1 MVNNNVNNLE
11 ISDSHSLFSS
21 QNLSG
26 SLHGSIGRS
35 YYDKRNNA
43 VLDKEDGSMNN
54 RRLPPIVN
62 KRDIEGLQFDDGE
75 DDTHIYD
82 EDMMYENL
90 KKANY
95 SADNFQKNQQK

>member
-1 MVNNNVNNLE
+1 
-11 ISDSHSLFSS
+11 
-21 QNLSG
+21 
-26 SLHGSIGRS
+26 
-35 YYDKRNNA
+35 
-43 VLDKEDGSMNN
+43 MNN

-95 SADNFQKNQQK
+95 SADNF